1 MWVEGGVRGGGA
13 RRGRTGGQRNA
24 EVVVLGFG
32 IRNFS
37 HGLEKLPIA
46 GVKRILRP
54 PDRGEAV
61 AGTEGHID
69 FSAVICQEVNI
80 QVFHLR
86 ISAIHL
92 KPHAFF
98 FLSQPVSS
106 LFSSPLASIHYHNL
120 T

>member
-61 AGTEGHID
+61 AGTEGHMD
-69 FSAVICQEVNI
+69 FSAVIGQEGSI
-80 QVFHLR
+80 QVFDLR
-86 ISAIHL
+86 RSVIHL
-92 KPHAFF
+92 KARAFVF
-98 FLSQPVSS
+98 RSHGVFMGM
-106 LFSSPLASIHYHNL
+106 
-120 T
+120 